1 VHSRT
6 CSVAQLNV
14 QFLDKSS
21 ICVPFREQ
29 SSQAA
34 GVGGVSAAASDS
46 TVPTGAVLHRV
57 PATPTKEAA
66 VVSCVFE
73 SGEVVVRSP
82 LVVFAR
88 WRDNTQPGAG
98 MDRRIADMT
107 YIQATDGA

>member
-1 VHSRT
+1 M
-6 CSVAQLNV
+6 

-21 ICVPFREQ
+21 ICIPFREQ
-29 SSQAA
+29 STQAP
-34 GVGGVSAAASDS
+34 GVSGVSASASDG
-46 TVPTGAVLHRV
+46 TLGTGAVLHRV

-66 VVSCVFE
+66 VMSCVFE

-88 WRDNTQPGAG
+88 WRDTQPGAG
-98 MDRRIADMT
+98 VDRRIADMT